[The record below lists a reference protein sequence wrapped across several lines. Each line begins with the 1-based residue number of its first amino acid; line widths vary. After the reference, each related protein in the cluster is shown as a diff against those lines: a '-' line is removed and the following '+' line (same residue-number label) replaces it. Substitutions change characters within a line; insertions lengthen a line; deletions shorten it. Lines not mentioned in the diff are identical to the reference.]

1 MHKRS
6 VTPLLV
12 LAAALLAAPLACTQ
26 APADPLKGATSQPPP
41 VDLLEGAT
49 WSYSTDDGKTFSAE
63 GPTVDP
69 GEKVVIVAAA
79 KFDVADPAPIAGL
92 TLTTGLSPQVA
103 TDLSLNGKPFAPPLK
118 EMTYR
123 EIPGVDPALLVSGPN
138 VLTMTFGIMNG
149 HDEARPLP
157 PMTTTLI
164 ALKGENVAFQTGPA
178 LGYFDA
184 EHFTVTCRTNVP
196 IAVTLRARPIDAKGA
211 AEILVASD
219 KALMHRVKVKRA
231 QGVDAYEFRL
241 EAAFGKA
248 VTTTDW
254 LMAPRWSDVTDG
266 TMRFAAAADS
276 RTIPHQWRA
285 VSLAIAAAKPQL
297 LVFAGDMVTAGRSDW
312 EWDEQYFG
320 PAKEM
325 LATVPTYAV
334 IGNHEEE
341 APVYPELFYTPTPDG
356 RGKNWSQQVGDVLLI
371 GIVGHTSFAP
381 GTDNHKWLER
391 TLAES
396 KAKFI
401 FLFNHYPGWSSRG
414 TTALN
419 EQGVPRD
426 KITHQSRT
434 ILMPLLEKY
443 NATAY
448 VAGHHHYYERSEPA
462 AGVTSIITGG
472 AGAPMSSRS
481 QPDLTNN
488 PHSKGVVSRLHFC
501 LFEVSG
507 DTCTMKVITPDGE
520 VFDTRTWQ
528 AREVK

>member
-6 VTPLLV
+6 APPLLV
-12 LAAALLAAPLACTQ
+12 LAAALMAAPLACTQ
-26 APADPLKGATSQPPP
+26 APAD
-41 VDLLEGAT
+41 LLEGAT
-49 WSYSTDDGKTFSAE
+49 WSYSVDGGKTFSAE
-63 GPTVDP
+63 RPTVGS
-69 GEKVVIVAAA
+69 GEKVAIVATAE
-79 KFDVADPAPIAGL
+79 FDVADPAPIAGL
-92 TLTTGLSPQVA
+92 TLTTGLSPWVGM
-103 TDLSLNGKPFAPPLK
+103 DLSLNGESFAPPL
-118 EMTYR
+118 EGMIYR

-138 VLTMTFGIMNG
+138 VLTMTFDIMND
-149 HDEARPLP
+149 HDQAKPLP
-157 PMTTTLI
+157 PMATTLT
-164 ALKGENVAFQTGPA
+164 ALKGENVAFRTGPA

-196 IAVTLRARPIDAKGA
+196 IAVTLRARPVDAEGA
-211 AEILVASD
+211 AEILVASE
-219 KALMHRVKVKRA
+219 KALMHRFKVRRG

-241 EAAFGKA
+241 EAAFGKV

-254 LMAPRWSDVTDG
+254 LTAPRWSDVADG
-266 TMRFAAAADS
+266 TLRFAVAADS
-276 RTIPHQWRA
+276 RTYPDRWRA

-312 EWDEQYFG
+312 EWDEQHSG

-325 LATVPTYAV
+325 LATVPYYAV
-334 IGNHEEE
+334 IGNHEEQ

-356 RGKNWSQQVGDVLLI
+356 RGQNWSQQVGDVLLI

-381 GTDNHKWLER
+381 GTDNYKWLER

-396 KAKFI
+396 EAKFI
-401 FLFNHYPGWSSRG
+401 FLFSHYPAWSSRG

-419 EQGVPRD
+419 EQGVPHD

-443 NATAY
+443 HATAY
-448 VAGHHHYYERSEPA
+448 VAGHHHYYERSEPP
-462 AGVTSIITGG
+462 AGVTSIVTGG
-472 AGAPMSSRS
+472 AGAPMSGRS
-481 QPDLTNN
+481 QSDLTNN
-488 PHSKGVVSRLHFC
+488 PHSKGVVSQLHYC